1 MKRVAAAIAILFAAT
16 MIGCSSNSSGTN
28 AAVSV
33 SISPTSATVALGRTQ
48 QFTATVKNA
57 STSAV
62 TWQVNG
68 TVGGNSVTGTIT
80 SSGLYTAP
88 LSPTTATVTAVS
100 TANTAQGASATVS
113 VAAPIS
119 ISPTTAA
126 ISLSGT
132 VQFSAT
138 VTFSTTTAVTW
149 QVNGVNGGN
158 ATIGTISTAGLYT
171 APASL
176 PNPNSVTVTAVAQ
189 ADTTQF
195 VSATVTINP
204 PPLIITPTG
213 LTLAAGAQQA
223 FSATVNGASVTPVW
237 SVACRSQSPGACGTI
252 TSGGLY
258 SAPSV
263 PAPGG
268 TVTVTAKTVDGSAVP
283 ASTIVSI
290 QFSNA
295 SLAGQYAF
303 VFAIRSAQALSAE
316 AGSISF
322 DGNGNITAGITDRGN
337 DGGSPIAINGGTY
350 QVGNDGRGTAVVNTA
365 QGLVAWQFVLTNQPL
380 GFVVRF
386 DSNGAAASG
395 TLELQNANKFN
406 LASIQGNYAISL
418 VGVGAGASPA
428 FTAMVGSLAADGA
441 GNVSHGILDV
451 NSNAT
456 VTTNVGASG
465 TLSAPSSSGRGT
477 LTLTSTLGTQTFAY
491 YQVDDTRLKLVEI
504 DGANALAGDL
514 LLQPAGPFTNTSFK
528 GRFAFTMAGSK
539 GGAAFGM
546 GGLFTMNLGEIT
558 NRLLDG
564 VNQTVFDT
572 QGAYVVT
579 DSTSGRT
586 TVTWTVNNGAM
597 SQFVLYP
604 RNDGGFVMLEVDGT
618 AAAEGIV
625 LPQTVSAPSTF
636 SLQGN
641 FAVTLAGAESPST
654 VVNESIT
661 GHIVLPGGAPFTGV
675 LDIVANGMA
684 TQGGAFTVGGFT
696 VDVNSG
702 RGVAAALPSSSV
714 LGNASFILYILD
726 ADQALVLESDSA
738 RVLTGKMTR
747 QD

>member
-1 MKRVAAAIAILFAAT
+1 MKRVAAAIAILFAVT
-16 MIGCSSNSSGTN
+16 MIGCGSNSGTSSS
-28 AAVSV
+28 AAVT
-33 SISPTSATVALGRTQ
+33 ISPTTVTVALGRTQ
-48 QFTATVKNA
+48 QFTATVTNA
-57 STSAV
+57 ASSAV

-68 TVGGNSVTGTIT
+68 VVGGNSVTGTIT
-80 SSGLYTAP
+80 PSGLYTAP
-88 LSPTTATVTAVS
+88 LSPTTTTVTAVS
-100 TANTAQGASATVS
+100 QANTAQAATATVT

-119 ISPTTAA
+119 ISPTAAA
-126 ISLSGT
+126 IGLSGT
-132 VQFSAT
+132 VQFTAT
-138 VTFSTTTAVTW
+138 VTFSTTTTVNW
-149 QVNGVNGGN
+149 QVNGVSGGN
-158 ATIGTISTAGLYT
+158 ATVGTISTAGLYT
-171 APASL
+171 APATL

-189 ADTTQF
+189 ADATQS

-204 PPLIITPTG
+204 PPLVIAPTG

-223 FSATVNGASVTPVW
+223 FTATVNGASVTPVW

-252 TSGGLY
+252 TAGGLY
-258 SAPSV
+258 STPSV
-263 PAPGG
+263 PPLGG
-268 TVTVTAKTVDGSAVP
+268 TVTVSAKTADGSAVP
-283 ASTIVSI
+283 ASTVVSI

-303 VFAIRSAQALSAE
+303 VFAIRFAQALSAE

-322 DGNGNITAGITDRGN
+322 DGNGNITAGIADRSN
-337 DGGSPIAINGGTY
+337 AGGSPIAINGGTY
-350 QVGNDGRGTAVVNTA
+350 QVGNDGRGTAVLNTA
-365 QGLVAWQFVLTNQPL
+365 QGLVAWQFVLTNQAL
-380 GFVVRF
+380 GYVVRF

-395 TLELQNANKFN
+395 TLELQNASKFN
-406 LASIQGNYAISL
+406 LASIQGHYAIGMA
-418 VGVGAGASPA
+418 GVTAGASPA

-441 GNVSHGILDV
+441 GHVSPGILDL
-451 NSNAT
+451 NSNGAI
-456 VTTNVGASG
+456 TTNVAASG
-465 TLSAPSSSGRGT
+465 TLSVPSTSGRGT

-514 LLQPAGPFTNTSFK
+514 VMQPAGPFTNSSFQ

-546 GGLFTMNLGEIT
+546 GGLFTMNLGTIT

-572 QGAYVVT
+572 QGSYVVT
-579 DSTSGRT
+579 DPASGRT
-586 TVTWTVNNGAM
+586 TVTWTVNNGAT

-604 RNDGGFVMLEVDGT
+604 RNDGGFVILEIDAS

-625 LPQTVSAPSTF
+625 LPQTVSTPSTF

-641 FAVTLAGAESPST
+641 FVVGLAGAEPPGSAAS
-654 VVNESIT
+654 ESIS
-661 GHIVLPGGAPFTGV
+661 GRLVLPGGTPFTGV
-675 LDIVANGMA
+675 LDIVANGTV
-684 TQGGAFTVGGFT
+684 TQGGAFQVGNFT

-702 RGVAAALPSSSV
+702 RGVATALPSSAV

-726 ADQALVLESDSA
+726 ADQALILESDSV
-738 RVLTGKMTR
+738 RVLTGKMAR